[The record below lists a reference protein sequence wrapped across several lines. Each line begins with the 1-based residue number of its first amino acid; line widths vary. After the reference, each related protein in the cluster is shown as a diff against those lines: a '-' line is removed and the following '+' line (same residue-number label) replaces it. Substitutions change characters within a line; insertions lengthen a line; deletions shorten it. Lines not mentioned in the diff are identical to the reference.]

1 MKRKKKTLFSRISSV
16 LLAFVVSVTTLCT
29 NIVAEA
35 LSYEAET
42 VLTVT
47 LTGGKLNSSS
57 PWGEQDFMKLYNL

>member
-1 MKRKKKTLFSRISSV
+1 MTTKRKSLFRRVASAIV
-16 LLAFVVSVTTLCT
+16 AMAIMVTTLCT

-47 LTGGKLNSSS
+47 LTGGKLN
-57 PWGEQDFMKLYNL
+57 